1 MGRAYLLLLAG
12 SHFLGFSGAGISEGH
27 RRDGRRRDGQ
37 MNRPFRGDIPDSV
50 CEKQLQSAAGLP
62 VAGRAVDGI

>member
-1 MGRAYLLLLAG
+1 
-12 SHFLGFSGAGISEGH
+12 
-27 RRDGRRRDGQ
+27 